1 MEIQTFHQQQ
11 KTRIIEPKQRCR
23 YRAKGQQFEAGCP
36 VCAQWKK
43 IILAHHNNR
52 NGEIHWGNSDPSLWS
67 TNYWEV
73 AKVYMPRGQ
82 TNLTGPQECDAA
94 ALLNLINNC
103 DHFRVS
109 NISRVREVIKCRNE
123 LMHSSDMKVSS
134 SWLKTFGQKM
144 HNLIAEFT
152 HVPGLV
158 WEGERMQKV
167 LLSDWNVKDSDIM
180 EVDGVHLTAQSI
192 DTSLQGPSIISLS
205 PKTVEILMI
214 QEMIQELYLELEEH
228 GPLTNKDLDKVKN
241 MKNFL
246 SQNEDLKSVFQED
259 IENLDSLCKD
269 HLAIGVEGR
278 IHTRRAAAFF
288 LVVVL
293 AFLIAI
299 FLGRGH

>member
-1 MEIQTFHQQQ
+1 MAVAPPEGNEEQETELVTADQNSSIRYLPKIGRCLATSLISWRR
-11 KTRIIEPKQRCR
+11 TRGIR
-23 YRAKGQQFEAGCP
+23 
-36 VCAQWKK
+36 
-43 IILAHHNNR
+43 
-52 NGEIHWGNSDPSLWS
+52 
-67 TNYWEV
+67 
-73 AKVYMPRGQ
+73 
-82 TNLTGPQECDAA
+82 
-94 ALLNLINNC
+94 
-103 DHFRVS
+103 
-109 NISRVREVIKCRNE
+109 VIKCRNE